1 MNNQVG
7 INNIMKKKK
16 LIYKNY
22 TIQITLIK

>member
-16 LIYKNY
+16 LIYQNY